1 MREEHSFYIDE
12 LSENCRISKFSNE
25 LEEFLPSDL
34 KNLENFLLI
43 IFDNS
48 RKFILENID
57 PTFSPK
63 IEVNL
68 IFQAEKFD
76 KIKKENEK
84 TTRIKEQTKRKLT
97 AFHVGN
103 NLKGTVFINVEE
115 RLSVLK
121 HGYPTFILNIVMTF
135 FHEILHCCYL
145 NLRTEQEIFDLEC
158 SLVEKFL
165 EIDLPKSWKTQNT
178 SISKKLERT

>member
-1 MREEHSFYIDE
+1 MIEEHSFYIDK
-12 LSENCRISKFSNE
+12 LPENCRISKFSNE
-25 LEEFLPSDL
+25 LKEFLPFDM
-34 KNLENFLLI
+34 KNLENFLLKL
-43 IFDNS
+43 FDNS
-48 RKFILENID
+48 RKFIFENIN
-57 PTFSPK
+57 PIFSPE
-63 IEVNL
+63 IELNL

-76 KIKKENEK
+76 KIKKEKEK
-84 TTRIKEQTKRKLT
+84 TTRIKEQAKRKLT

-103 NLKGTVFINVEE
+103 NLKGHVFINVEE

-145 NLRTEQEIFDLEC
+145 NLRTEQEIFDIES

-165 EIDLPKSWKTQNT
+165 EIDLPQSWKNLE
-178 SISKKLERT
+178 SKYF